1 MAVKI
6 NGFEITDQMI
16 DYEVERATNFYLMQG
31 IPQAEIDKD
40 KAAIREAAIE
50 HCIATRLMLEEADKQ
65 GIKASDE
72 HVKEQLEKIAQANG
86 GMEEFEK
93 RVKASGA
100 SLEMVKA
107 QIDFN
112 FKLMTV
118 EKNAVEKV
126 PEATEEAAR
135 AYYDSHKNQ
144 FCEEE
149 QVNAQHI
156 LITPKSKSD
165 EDKKAALEEIKAI
178 RQRIV
183 DGAEFIKEAEL
194 HSACPSGKQNG
205 GSLGWF
211 GRGMM
216 VKEFE
221 DAAFS
226 MKPGDLSDV
235 IETQFGYHIISVYDR
250 EDARQLEFEE
260 VKAEA
265 VNAATSIAK
274 EMERSRF
281 IEELKSKA
289 TIER

>member
-1 MAVKI
+1 MAIKI

-50 HCIATRLMLEEADKQ
+50 HCIATRLMLEEAEKQ
-65 GIKASDE
+65 GIKASEE
-72 HVKEQLEKIAQANG
+72 HIKDQLEKIAKSNG

-126 PEATEEAAR
+126 PEATEEDAR
-135 AYYDSHKNQ
+135 KYYETHKNQ

-149 QVNAQHI
+149 QVNALHI

-165 EDKKAALEEIKAI
+165 EDKAAALEEIKAI

>member
-1 MAVKI
+1 MAIKI

-16 DYEVERATNFYLMQG
+16 DYEVERAINFYLMQG

-50 HCIATRLMLEEADKQ
+50 HCIATRLMLEEADRQ

-72 HVKEQLEKIAQANG
+72 HIKDQLEKIAKSNG

-126 PEATEEAAR
+126 PAATEDEAR
-135 AYYDSHKNQ
+135 KYYDAHKNQ

-165 EDKKAALEEIKAI
+165 EDKAAALEEIKAI

-183 DGAEFIKEAEL
+183 DGADFIKEAEL

-250 EDARQLEFEE
+250 ENARQLEFEE

-265 VNAATSIAK
+265 INAATSIAK

-281 IEELKSKA
+281 IEELKAKA

>member
-1 MAVKI
+1 MSVKI

-16 DYEVERATNFYLMQG
+16 DYEVERAINFYLTQG
-31 IPQAEIDKD
+31 IPQEEINKD
-40 KAAIREAAIE
+40 KEAIRQAAIE
-50 HCIATRLMLEEADKQ
+50 HCIATRLMLEEAERQ

-72 HVKEQLEKIAQANG
+72 HINDQLDKIAKANG

-100 SLEMVKA
+100 SLDMVKA

-112 FKLMTV
+112 YKLMTV
-118 EKNAVEKV
+118 EKNAVEMV

-135 AYYDSHKNQ
+135 AYYDAHKNQ

-165 EDKKAALEEIKAI
+165 EDKKAALEEIQAI
-178 RQRIV
+178 RQRII
-183 DGAEFIKEAEL
+183 DGAEFTKEAEL
-194 HSACPSGKQNG
+194 YSACPSGKQNG

-216 VKEFE
+216 VKPFE
-221 DAAFS
+221 DAAFT
-226 MKPGDLSDV
+226 MKLGEVSEV
-235 IETQFGYHIISVYDR
+235 IETQFGFHIIYVNDR
-250 EDARQLEFEE
+250 EEARQLEFEE

-265 VNAATSIAK
+265 VNAATSIAR
-274 EMERSRF
+274 ESERSRF